1 MYDSKEQVMGIV
13 RHILTA
19 GGGYFAA
26 SGVVAQDEVTTI
38 VSGLIALVGVIWSVV
53 AKKV

>member
-1 MYDSKEQVMGIV
+1 MYDTKEQVMGIA
-13 RHILTA
+13 RHVLTA

-26 SGVVAQDEVTTI
+26 TGVVAQDEVTTI
-38 VSGLIALVGVIWSVV
+38 VSGLVALVGLIWSVV

>member
-1 MYDSKEQVMGIV
+1 MYDTKEQVMGIA
-13 RHILTA
+13 RHVLTA

-26 SGVVAQDEVTTI
+26 SGVVAHDEVTTI
-38 VSGLIALVGVIWSVV
+38 VSGLVALVGLIWSVV